1 MERNRLYVYL
11 ARLDKT
17 GVEVV
22 AGFPYSRKV
31 YPTRI
36 TDVSALMLPPAISAG
51 VSAKARDKKMTH
63 EVYAESAPSY
73 QALKESLADR
83 GYKNLPM
90 HQFTGY
96 MGKATVNDS
105 ALVTKKSTM
114 LRRSNK

>member
-1 MERNRLYVYL
+1 MEKNRLYIYL

-22 AGFPYSRKV
+22 AGFPYTRKV

-36 TDVSALMLPPAISAG
+36 QDVEVLGLPPAIHSS
-51 VSAKARDKKMTH
+51 VSAEARDKRMTH
-63 EVYAESAPSY
+63 EMYAESAPSY
-73 QALKESLADR
+73 QALKDSLAGR
-83 GYKNLPM
+83 GYNNLPI

-96 MGKATVNDS
+96 LGRATVNDS
-105 ALVTKKSTM
+105 TLVTKKSTM